1 MTDTTNAPA
10 AALEPVAS
18 LKWDADGEGTFYA
31 QLTVSGLQSEQQAQ
45 AAVAHMQR
53 LFCGQE
59 QESLHD

>member
-1 MTDTTNAPA
+1 MANTTSAPT

-18 LKWDADGEGTFYA
+18 LKWDADGDGTFYA

-59 QESLHD
+59 QEPLHG